1 MLKENSKELASE
13 LSSEVAS
20 SQAIE
25 QKNTEDKNVS
35 SQNSDSDF
43 IFDSDFEAKK
53 EDEVYQSINKSLNPT
68 SQYLCDIGH
77 ADLLAKEE
85 EYELAGKITQGD
97 TDAYKK
103 LIEANLRL
111 VVKIARR
118 YINRGLAFLDLIEEG
133 NFGLM
138 HAANKFDREKGFRF
152 STYATWWV
160 KQNIER
166 AIMNQSRTVRLPIHV
181 IKELN
186 AYIRVGHSLAGE
198 LEHEVTADEI
208 AKHIDKPIEEINKIL
223 ELKPGASSLDR
234 PLSEDGNAMVGD
246 TISYGE
252 QEDPCN
258 IVEDKDTKDLIDK
271 WLVTLNEI
279 EHVVIVRRFGLQGH
293 DFHTLEETAAYL
305 GVTREKVRLIQ
316 IKGLRR
322 IRKSMVFFG
331 INSKDILS

>member
-1 MLKENSKELASE
+1 MLENSNTVD
-13 LSSEVAS
+13 SSENV
-20 SQAIE
+20 E
-25 QKNTEDKNVS
+25 EDKIEEVS
-35 SQNSDSDF
+35 VDHSTSDF
-43 IFDSDFEAKK
+43 TFDSEFESR
-53 EDEVYQSINKSLNPT
+53 DDTEVYQSINKSLTPT
-68 SQYLCDIGH
+68 SKYLCEIGY
-77 ADLLAKEE
+77 ADLLSKEE
-85 EYELAGKITQGD
+85 EYELAYKIKQGD
-97 TDAYKK
+97 KEAYSK

-118 YINRGLAFLDLIEEG
+118 YINRGLSFLDIIEEG

-138 HAANKFDREKGFRF
+138 HAANKFDTEKGFRF
-152 STYATWWV
+152 STYATWWI

-186 AYIRVGHSLAGE
+186 SYIRVGYSLAGD
-198 LEHEVTADEI
+198 LEHEATADEI

-223 ELKPGASSLDR
+223 ELKSGAYSLDK
-234 PLSEDGNAMVGD
+234 PISEDGNTMVGD

-252 QEDPCN
+252 QEDPSN
-258 IVEDKDTKDLIDK
+258 IIEDKDTKDLIDK

-322 IRKSMVFFG
+322 IRKSMGFFG
-331 INSKDILS
+331 IDSEDMLS

>member
-1 MLKENSKELASE
+1 MLRKIAGGVDDACEDHENIDESKEL
-13 LSSEVAS
+13 
-20 SQAIE
+20 
-25 QKNTEDKNVS
+25 NTED
-35 SQNSDSDF
+35 F
-43 IFDSDFEAKK
+43 TFDSDFESR
-53 EDEVYQSINKSLNPT
+53 DEEEVCKSINKALTPT
-68 SQYLCDIGH
+68 GKYLTEIGY
-77 ADLLAKEE
+77 ADLLSKDE
-85 EYELAGKITQGD
+85 EYELACKIKQGD
-97 TDAYKK
+97 KEAYAK

-111 VVKIARR
+111 VVKISRR
-118 YINRGLAFLDLIEEG
+118 YINRGLSFLDIIEEG

-138 HAANKFDREKGFRF
+138 HAANKFDLEKGFRF
-152 STYATWWV
+152 STYATWWI

-186 AYIRVGHSLAGE
+186 SYIRVGYSLAGD
-198 LEHEVTADEI
+198 LEHEATAEEI

-223 ELKPGASSLDR
+223 DLKAGVSSLDR
-234 PLSEDGNAMVGD
+234 PISEDGNTMVGD

-252 QEDPCN
+252 QEDPSN
-258 IVEDKDTKDLIDK
+258 IIEDDDTKALIDK
-271 WLVTLNEI
+271 WLVTLSEI

-322 IRKSMVFFG
+322 IRKSMGFFG
-331 INSKDILS
+331 IDSDDVLS